1 MIQGSQKWPY
11 RISFHISSTWYP
23 MPGMF
28 KIIHLINGM
37 RDNHMEINNGVCLLF
52 DKEKVYF

>member
-1 MIQGSQKWPY
+1 
-11 RISFHISSTWYP
+11 

-37 RDNHMEINNGVCLLF
+37 HDNHMEINNGACLMF
-52 DKEKVYF
+52 DKEKNVILRKSLSLSEFHECPPEIKLD